1 MIKILLKME
10 YRRAIKANLAWS
22 LGVASMVF
30 LIIVLYPLVKDIYAQ
45 IPDEL
50 MAIMAQ
56 FGGIPEDVLEYF
68 ATEGAMMLQLFGAIY
83 AGLLGFNM
91 IAVFEKDRLAE
102 MMYTQGISK
111 KMFFTSKWMIL
122 SLMIFQFA
130 IINGIIGYAGFII
143 IGESF
148 DLGNYLLFTLLN
160 GVMYLH
166 IAGLGMI
173 LALLTPQSVKSMVAL
188 LIPLPLYIVALVS
201 TLTDHAFVKALKYIS
216 PFTFSDPV
224 AILKNQD
231 SFEYISFIV
240 FSGLVIAG
248 SIYGYFKYQK
258 RISVS

>member
-22 LGVASMVF
+22 LGVSSMVF

-102 MMYTQGISK
+102 MMYTQGIPK
-111 KMFFTSKWMIL
+111 KDFFISKWLVL
-122 SLMIFQFA
+122 SLMILQFTL
-130 IINGIIGYAGFII
+130 INGIVGYMGFLII
-143 IGESF
+143 AESF
-148 DLGNYLLFTLLN
+148 DLGNYILFTVLN
-160 GVMYLH
+160 GVMYVH
-166 IAGLGMI
+166 IAGLGLI
-173 LALLTPQSVKSMVAL
+173 LALLTRQSVKSMVAL
-188 LIPLPLYIVALVS
+188 LIPLPLYILALVS
-201 TLTDHAFVKALKYIS
+201 TLTDHDLVKALKYFS

-224 AILKNQD
+224 SILKNQD
-231 SFEYISFIV
+231 PFEFISFIV
-240 FSGLVIAG
+240 FTGLVIIG

-258 RISVS
+258 RISVA